1 MSRVQDKDVERT
13 EPPREAERPP
23 REPPGRVEVD
33 SRGHNV
39 WRWSRET
46 NDSTSV
52 VLKRLDNDDL
62 ALEPTQRVPVV
73 PGSDPRSKGVATK
86 GATPKGATPKG
97 ATPKGATP
105 KAAASEAA
113 ASEAAA
119 PKGAPTKGTSPK
131 AAAANGK
138 KSAAPAEPSKKSV
151 FHPALQRD
159 RKSGGGF
166 DPYNSR

>member
-13 EPPREAERPP
+13 EPREAERPP

-73 PGSDPRSKGVATK
+73 PGSDPRSKGVA
-86 GATPKGATPKG
+86 A
-97 ATPKGATP
+97 KGATP
-105 KAAASEAA
+105 KAVTPKAA

-131 AAAANGK
+131 GAAANGK
-138 KSAAPAEPSKKSV
+138 KSAALAEPSKKSV